1 MSLVGKKIVLLTAP
15 YFEESEVIYAL
26 YRLREEGA
34 EVILSSVGERGN
46 LMKGKNGLKISIAQ
60 PVQGLDFDTVH
71 AVVIP
76 GGFAPDSLR
85 SNERV
90 QALVH
95 HVYSRGGIVAAI
107 CHGPWVLVSADLIRG
122 QQCTSYISIKD
133 DMVNAGGLWEDAPV
147 VVANRIITSRC
158 PDDLPAFCKTI
169 ISQVSKLNF

>member
-1 MSLVGKKIVLLTAP
+1 MSLTGKKIVLLTAP
-15 YFEESEVIYAL
+15 YFEESEVIFPL

-34 EVILSSVGERGN
+34 EVILSGVGEKGN
-46 LMKGKNGLKISIAQ
+46 LMKGKSGTKLTIAE
-60 PVQGLDFDTVH
+60 PVTSLNFDTVH

-95 HVYSRGGIVAAI
+95 HVHSRGGVVAAI
-107 CHGPWVLVSADLIRG
+107 CHGPWVLVSAELIRG
-122 QQCTSYISIKD
+122 HQCTSYISIKD

-147 VVANRIITSRC
+147 VVSNRIITSRC
-158 PDDLPAFCKTI
+158 PDDLPAFCKAI